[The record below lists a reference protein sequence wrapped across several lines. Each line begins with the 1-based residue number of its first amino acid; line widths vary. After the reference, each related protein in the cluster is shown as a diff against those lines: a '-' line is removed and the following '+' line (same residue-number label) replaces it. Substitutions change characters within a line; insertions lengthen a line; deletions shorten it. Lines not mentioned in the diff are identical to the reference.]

1 MLKNFVYESKP
12 VFTDPCSMETL
23 NKEMFVLPVFSL
35 SALLHV
41 MSTINQILIKS

>member
-1 MLKNFVYESKP
+1 MILALPVYY
-12 VFTDPCSMETL
+12 METF

-41 MSTINQILIKS
+41 MSAINQILIKS